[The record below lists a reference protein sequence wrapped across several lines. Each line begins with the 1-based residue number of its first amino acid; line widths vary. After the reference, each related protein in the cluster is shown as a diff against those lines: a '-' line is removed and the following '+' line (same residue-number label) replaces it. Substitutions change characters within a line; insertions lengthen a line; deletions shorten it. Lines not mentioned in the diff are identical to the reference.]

1 MDNFENS
8 LPYYRGLYEI
18 YTVIKK
24 MELSH
29 DASEG
34 SPLEVEI
41 TSTNGDQLTEWS
53 IRRDI

>member
-1 MDNFENS
+1 MDNFEDS

-29 DASEG
+29 AASEG
-34 SPLEVEI
+34 PTLEVGI
-41 TSTNGDQLTEWS
+41 TSKNGDQATEWS

>member
-29 DASEG
+29 EASEAQ
-34 SPLEVEI
+34 PLEVEI
-41 TSTNGDQLTEWS
+41 TSTNGDQATEWS